1 MKVYVKYIIITLLA
15 TLAVLSCKKNEPVLT
30 GEPIL
35 MSFKEAGQT
44 KALLDAETFA
54 AIGNKIQV
62 YDYYTDANETESIY
76 INDIATSSGNG
87 TWPFTESHK
96 WTTDG
101 VHKFFGW
108 MTNDASSGLAA
119 TDLFTS
125 EDFTFDEGSKTLT
138 LPTTTLTQE
147 SPQFDFM
154 YSNIHERDLNYNPYF
169 TAVPLEFSHLFTA
182 FRVTAANN
190 SSNIIKLKSV
200 TIAGLRDTRKA
211 TLYYSSDDRPTIAYD
226 DAEMASIGSFTFQV
240 NGGYADKNLPATNSE
255 TGPLVLSDYYLMWPH
270 SKDDFKESGEMPAG
284 TITVVYDYV
293 ETDENGNVVLT
304 LENESKVV
312 KLQDIASWDA
322 GKKYDLNLQF
332 KDKEIILHCLVQD
345 WIPVEEDVDFSE
357 QVYASKPLTWKEGT
371 VEFDDPKSG
380 RVFLFSD
387 EDKVAECEFQIDS
400 PKGATWTA
408 SLISIEGHPDAFSIV
423 EDTKYGPVGI
433 ERSIKIKINNIDPI
447 SQRHVCKLRITI
459 QTADGRTIVANN
471 LMPDE
476 TDEEITEYTIIQN
489 LING

>member
-1 MKVYVKYIIITLLA
+1 MYA
-15 TLAVLSCKKNEPVLT
+15 
-30 GEPIL
+30 
-35 MSFKEAGQT
+35 MEADNT
-44 KALLDAETFA
+44 KALLSAETFETP
-54 AIGNKIQV
+54 GNQIKI
-62 YDYYTDANETESIY
+62 YDYYSDGSIADGYY
-76 INDIATSSGNG
+76 IDDIIKCSTPGL
-87 TWPFTESHK
+87 WPFEGESHK

-101 VHKFFGW
+101 VHNFFGW
-108 MTNDASSGLAA
+108 LIDDATLNNENA
-119 TDLFTS
+119 LFTP
-125 EDFTFDEGSKTLT
+125 TFDGGSKVLSI
-138 LPTTTLTQE
+138 PETTLGQNT
-147 SPQFDFM
+147 PQFDFM
-154 YSNIHERDLNYNPYF
+154 YSNIHERNLNTNPYF

-200 TIAGLRDTRKA
+200 TISGLRDTRKA
-211 TLYYSSDDRPTIAYD
+211 TLDYSSGERPVVAYD
-226 DAEMASIGSFTFQV
+226 KDAVDSKGSFTFEV
-240 NGGYADKNLPATNSE
+240 NDEYVDKNLPATNSD

-270 SKDDFKESGEMPAG
+270 SKDDFKESGEMRAG
-284 TITVVYDYV
+284 TITVVYDYI
-293 ETDENGNVVLT
+293 ETDSNGNVVFT
-304 LENESKVV
+304 QEDASKVV
-312 KLQDIASWDA
+312 QLQDIAAWEA

-332 KDKEIILHCLVQD
+332 KDKEIILICLVQD